1 MPRKPRPGPL
11 SRAERIARSA
21 ARASSRDVP
30 GLAPLTV
37 SRAQAC
43 SMLGIDLQTLDALIS
58 SRTLKASK
66 LGRRVLISMAA
77 LQEMLDA
84 NPAA

>member
-1 MPRKPRPGPL
+1 MAAKQRL

-21 ARASSRDVP
+21 ARASARNVP
-30 GLAPLTV
+30 GLAPLTL

-58 SRTLKASK
+58 SRTLKASRV
-66 LGRRVLISMAA
+66 GRRVLVSVAA
-77 LQEMLDA
+77 LQTMLDDTTI
-84 NPAA
+84 